1 LELGKM
7 RLRVVVV
14 GIPGVGKTT
23 VVDKVRAGI
32 PESKLVTF
40 GTVMFEEGSRLKW
53 VSDRDEMRTLP
64 VDKQR
69 RLQTLAAARIA
80 RMKETVVFVDT
91 HLFIRT
97 REGYW
102 PGLPFDVVRALKPTH
117 LLLVEADPEEIAR
130 RRTSDKTRARD
141 ALTKEELAAELALGR
156 SFLAASSTLTG
167 APMLV
172 VANHEGKSDEAAEI
186 AIRMLKEALS

>member
-1 LELGKM
+1 M

-32 PESKLVTF
+32 PGSKLVTF

-53 VSDRDEMRTLP
+53 VSDRDKMRTLP
-64 VDKQR
+64 VNKQR
-69 RLQTLAAARIA
+69 RLQTLAAAKIA
-80 RMKETVVFVDT
+80 RIKESVVLVDT

-97 REGYW
+97 KEGYW
-102 PGLPFDVVRALKPTH
+102 PGLPFEVARALKPTH
-117 LLLVEADPEEIAR
+117 LLLVEAAPEEIAR
-130 RRTSDKTRARD
+130 RRASDKTRARD
-141 ALTKEELAAELALGR
+141 ALTREELAAELALGR

-167 APMLV
+167 APMLM

-186 AIRMLKEALS
+186 AIRMLEEASA

>member
-1 LELGKM
+1 M

-32 PESKLVTF
+32 PGSKLVTF

-53 VSDRDEMRTLP
+53 VSDRDKMRALP

-80 RMKETVVFVDT
+80 RMKESVVLVDT

-102 PGLPFDVVRALKPTH
+102 PGLPFEVARALKPTH

-130 RRTSDKTRARD
+130 RRASDKKRARD
-141 ALTKEELAAELALGR
+141 ALTREELAAELALGR

-167 APMLV
+167 APMLM

-186 AIRMLKEALS
+186 AIRMLKEASS

>member
-1 LELGKM
+1 MK
-7 RLRVVVV
+7 LRVVVV

-23 VVDKVRAGI
+23 VVDRIKAGI
-32 PESKLVTF
+32 PGSKLVTF
-40 GTVMFEEGSRLKW
+40 GTVMFEEGSRLRW

-64 VDKQR
+64 VEKQR
-69 RLQTLAAARIA
+69 RLQTLAAAKIA
-80 RMKETVVFVDT
+80 RMKESVVFVDT

-97 REGYW
+97 KEGYW
-102 PGLPFDVVRALKPTH
+102 PGLPFDVVMALKPTH

-130 RRTSDKTRARD
+130 RRASDKTRARD

-156 SFLAASSTLTG
+156 SFLATSSTLSG
-167 APMLV
+167 APMLA
-172 VANHEGKSDEAAEI
+172 VANHEGRSDEAAEV